1 MRQLR
6 WRRAAAMLATSATR
20 LDVRAGDLCRCVSI
34 PRHPPRCR
42 VNQANRSQ
50 ALRARRLLLV
60 EVRLRFSNVY
70 SRPIR
75 VRRASQ
81 VPQGR
86 VPLGVHTARPVS
98 RSCTAVSS
106 TDRAESPGLRGV
118 SSSPVHRAYVSA
130 CEGPRHRGI
139 V

>member
-1 MRQLR
+1 
-6 WRRAAAMLATSATR
+6 MLATNATR
-20 LDVRAGDLCRCVSI
+20 LDEHARVMCRCVSI

-42 VNQANRSQ
+42 VNQTNRSQ

-60 EVRLRFSNVY
+60 EVHLLFANDY

-86 VPLGVHTARPVS
+86 VPRGVHGKAR
-98 RSCTAVSS
+98 
-106 TDRAESPGLRGV
+106 
-118 SSSPVHRAYVSA
+118 
-130 CEGPRHRGI
+130 
-139 V
+139 